1 MTVKNGINRR
11 GFLTA
16 ASGGALAVS
25 QLLAGCA
32 RTVAAPTLQRG
43 EGSLRILNWPTYI
56 DTGDDGTEARFQQLT
71 RVSVA
76 YSELFTDNNEVYDKL
91 APVLASGQVPDYD
104 IICPTFW
111 LAARL
116 INKGWAEPLPLDVIP
131 NHLNLDP
138 AFLRQPFD
146 RGALYNLPWQSGITG
161 IAYNTKLTSPVRT
174 INDLLNRADL
184 KGRVGFFSEM
194 RDSIGLAMLSLGK
207 DPSRATQRDAKAA
220 LDVLADK
227 QKSGHIVKFA
237 NNEQYLDALRSGDFA
252 ACVAWSG
259 DIVQLKQDLPN
270 IEFAIP
276 EEGGMQWFDTM
287 IIPKRA
293 SFGGAAAR
301 WMDFVYDPT
310 NAARITAS
318 VKFISPVLGVRDA
331 LTQLGPDAA
340 KLSDDP
346 LLFPNA
352 ETRRRLSTWNGTTVA
367 EEDALAVEF
376 STLVEA

>member
-1 MTVKNGINRR
+1 MTAPNGINRR

-16 ASGGALAVS
+16 ASGGALAMS
-25 QLLAGCA
+25 QLLSSCA
-32 RTVAAPTLQRG
+32 RTVTAPTLQRG
-43 EGSLRILNWPTYI
+43 EGALRILNWPAYI
-56 DTGDDGTEARFQQLT
+56 DTGDDGTVARFQQLT
-71 RVSVA
+71 RFLPA
-76 YSELFTDNNEVYDKL
+76 YSEDYTDNNDVYDKL
-91 APVLASGQVPDYD
+91 APILTSGKPTDYD

-116 INKGWAEPLPLDVIP
+116 INKGWAEPLPLELIP
-131 NHLNLDP
+131 NHVNLDP

-146 RGALYNLPWQSGITG
+146 RGALYNMPWQSGITG
-161 IAYNTKLTSPVRT
+161 IAYNTRLTKPVRT
-174 INDLLNRADL
+174 INDLLNRSDL

-194 RDSIGLAMLSLGK
+194 RDSLGLAMLSLGK
-207 DPSRATQRDAKAA
+207 DPSRATERDTKAA
-220 LDVLADK
+220 LDLLTDR
-227 QKSGHIVKFA
+227 QQSGHIAKFA
-237 NNEQYLDALRSGDFA
+237 NNEEYLAALKSGDFA

-259 DIVQLKQDLPN
+259 DIVQLKQEMPD

-293 SFGGAAAR
+293 SFGAAAAR

-331 LTQLGPDAA
+331 LTKLGADAA
-340 KLSDDP
+340 KLADDP

-376 STLVEA
+376 SALVKA

>member
-1 MTVKNGINRR
+1 MSNANSMSRR
-11 GFLTA
+11 GFLAA

-25 QLLAGCA
+25 QLLSSCA
-32 RTVAAPTLQRG
+32 RSVTAPTLQRG
-43 EGSLRILNWPTYI
+43 DGSLRVLNWPAYI
-56 DTGDDGTEARFQQLT
+56 DTGNDGTVARFDKLHRMST
-71 RVSVA
+71 S
-76 YSELFTDNNEVYDKL
+76 YSEDYADNNDVYDELSPSL
-91 APVLASGQVPDYD
+91 AAGRPTLYD

-116 INKGWAEPLPLDVIP
+116 ISKGWAEPLPLDLIP
-131 NHLNLDP
+131 NHVNLDP

-146 RGALYNLPWQSGITG
+146 RGAIYNMPWQSGITG

-194 RDSIGLAMLSLGK
+194 RDSIGLAMLSMGK
-207 DPSRATQRDAKAA
+207 DPSRATERDAKAA
-220 LDVLADK
+220 LDLLTDK
-227 QKSGHIVKFA
+227 QKSGHIAKFA
-237 NNEQYLDALRSGDFA
+237 NNEQYLTALKSGEFA

-259 DIVQLKQDLPN
+259 DIVQLRKEQPE

-293 SFGGAAAR
+293 AFGVAAAR
-301 WMDFVYDPT
+301 WMDFVYEPT

-331 LTQLGPDAA
+331 LSKLGGDAA
-340 KLSDDP
+340 QLADDP

-352 ETRRRLSTWNGTTVA
+352 ETRRRLSTWNGTTVT
-367 EEDALAVEF
+367 EEDALAAVF
-376 STLVEA
+376 TTLVKA

>member
-1 MTVKNGINRR
+1 MTTPDGLNRR

-16 ASGGALAVS
+16 AGGGALAMS

-32 RTVAAPTLQRG
+32 RTVSEPTLKRG
-43 EGSLRILNWPTYI
+43 GRSLRILNWPAYI
-56 DTGDDGTEARFQQLT
+56 DTGDDGTAARFLELT
-71 RVSVA
+71 GTAPA
-76 YSELFTDNNEVYDKL
+76 YVEDYTDNNDVYDKFS
-91 APVLASGQVPDYD
+91 PVLASGKSPDYD

-116 INKGWAEPLPLDVIP
+116 INKGWVEPLPLDLIP
-131 NHLNLDP
+131 NHVNLDP

-146 RGALYNLPWQSGITG
+146 RGALYNMPWQSGITG

-194 RDSIGLAMLSLGK
+194 RDSLGLALLSMGK
-207 DPSRATQRDAKAA
+207 DPSRVNERDAKAA
-220 LDVLADK
+220 LDLLTDK
-227 QKSGHIVKFA
+227 QKSGHIAKFA
-237 NNEQYLDALRSGDFA
+237 NNEQYLDALKSGEFA

-259 DIVQLKQDLPN
+259 DIVQLKEEQPD

-293 SFGGAAAR
+293 EFGAAAAR

-318 VKFISPVLGVRDA
+318 VKFISPVLGVREA
-331 LTQLGPDAA
+331 LTQLGADSARLA
-340 KLSDDP
+340 DDP

-367 EEDALAVEF
+367 EEDALAVVF
-376 STLVEA
+376 STLVNA